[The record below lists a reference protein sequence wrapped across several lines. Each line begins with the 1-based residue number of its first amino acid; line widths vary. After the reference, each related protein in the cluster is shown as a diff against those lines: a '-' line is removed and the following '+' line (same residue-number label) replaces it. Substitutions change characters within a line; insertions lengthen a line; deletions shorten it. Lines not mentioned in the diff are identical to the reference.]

1 MEKEKLLRYSMELEK
16 GNGGVMFESQYQIM
30 NNMTWQAF
38 ERNLCRLLTYE
49 GYDNVR
55 LVGQTG
61 DHGADVTGNK
71 AGKKWLFQA
80 KHWKKPVGLDVAQ
93 ETINAVYEYKADIPV
108 IVSSN
113 GFDAAVK
120 SYQSTLLARKIP
132 LQLWDSNTLVSRT
145 KRLPDK
151 TYNTKEPRDYQ
162 SPAIDEIVNAY
173 FAGDGNRALVVMA
186 TGLGKTFVA
195 AESVRRIRAN
205 NPCKVL
211 VCAHTN
217 DLVYQ
222 LEKAF
227 WPFLKP
233 SEKTLIWNSYE
244 RPTAEMLDG
253 ADMTFACVD
262 SVSGWIEAGKE
273 LPDYGILLV
282 DECHHVGSSM
292 YDRVFDALSAGKP
305 GGSFALGLTATPWRP
320 DETDLTQ
327 YFGEPRVTIDMVTGL
342 NKGFLANVDYRM
354 YTDNINWD
362 ALQNV
367 QGHSF
372 SPKQIN
378 RTLFINQ
385 WDDSV
390 VYTLRDAWSEQP
402 NPRAIV
408 FCGTIEHALIMRDK
422 INTLGFCK
430 AEAIYSG
437 NAGNEY
443 EPLSQYKRNRILSD
457 FSDGTVNVVCVVDI
471 FNEGIDVPDVNIL
484 VFQRVTHSRR
494 IFIQQLGR
502 GLRISEGKDKVIVLD
517 FVSDIRRFAAGIAL
531 KDAVTPHDTQ
541 PVRIDIPNKVTFMKV
556 GGEDPE
562 SESFL
567 RQWLDDVAAI
577 EDSDEDASVLRFP
590 PLLQGGKV

>member
-1 MEKEKLLRYSMELEK
+1 
-16 GNGGVMFESQYQIM
+16 MFESQYQIM

-120 SYQSTLLARKIP
+120 SYQSTLLERKIP
-132 LQLWDSNTLVSRT
+132 LQLWDSNTLESRT

>member
-1 MEKEKLLRYSMELEK
+1 
-16 GNGGVMFESQYQIM
+16 MFESQYQIM

-80 KHWKKPVGLDVAQ
+80 KHWKKPIGLDVAQ

>member
-1 MEKEKLLRYSMELEK
+1 
-16 GNGGVMFESQYQIM
+16 MFESQYQIM

-567 RQWLDDVAAI
+567 RQWLDDVDAI

>member
-1 MEKEKLLRYSMELEK
+1 
-16 GNGGVMFESQYQIM
+16 MFESQYQIM
-30 NNMTWQAF
+30 NNMTWQAI

>member
-1 MEKEKLLRYSMELEK
+1 
-16 GNGGVMFESQYQIM
+16 MFESQYQIM

-390 VYTLRDAWSEQP
+390 VYTLRDAWSEHP

>member
-1 MEKEKLLRYSMELEK
+1 
-16 GNGGVMFESQYQIM
+16 MFESQYQIM

-408 FCGTIEHALIMRDK
+408 FCGTIEHALIRRDK

>member
-1 MEKEKLLRYSMELEK
+1 
-16 GNGGVMFESQYQIM
+16 MFESQYQIM

-327 YFGEPRVTIDMVTGL
+327 YFGEPRVTIDMVIGL

>member
-1 MEKEKLLRYSMELEK
+1 
-16 GNGGVMFESQYQIM
+16 MFESQYQIM

-108 IVSSN
+108 IVSSS

-217 DLVYQ
+217 DLVHQ

-320 DETDLTQ
+320 DKTDLTQ

-390 VYTLRDAWSEQP
+390 VYTLRDAWSEP
-402 NPRAIV
+402 PDPRAIV

-567 RQWLDDVAAI
+567 RQWLDDVVAI

>member
-1 MEKEKLLRYSMELEK
+1 
-16 GNGGVMFESQYQIM
+16 MFESQYQIM

-49 GYDNVR
+49 GYNNVR

-93 ETINAVYEYKADIPV
+93 ETIKAVYEYKADIPV

-162 SPAIDEIVNAY
+162 SPAIDEIVTAY
-173 FAGDGNRALVVMA
+173 FAGDGNKALVVMA

-244 RPTAEMLDG
+244 RPTAEMLNG

-367 QGHSF
+367 QGHIF

-390 VYTLRDAWSEQP
+390 VNTLRDAWSEQP
-402 NPRAIV
+402 DPRAIV

-471 FNEGIDVPDVNIL
+471 FNEGIDVPDVNII

-567 RQWLDDVAAI
+567 RQWLDDVVAI

-590 PLLQGGKV
+590 PLLQGGKA

>member
-1 MEKEKLLRYSMELEK
+1 MRKNL
-16 GNGGVMFESQYQIM
+16 
-30 NNMTWQAF
+30 

>member
-1 MEKEKLLRYSMELEK
+1 
-16 GNGGVMFESQYQIM
+16 MFESQYQIM

-222 LEKAF
+222 LLNAF

>member
-1 MEKEKLLRYSMELEK
+1 
-16 GNGGVMFESQYQIM
+16 MFESQYQIM

-457 FSDGTVNVVCVVDI
+457 FSDGTVNVVCIVDI

>member
-1 MEKEKLLRYSMELEK
+1 
-16 GNGGVMFESQYQIM
+16 MFESQYQIM

-80 KHWKKPVGLDVAQ
+80 KHWKKPVGIDVAQ

-145 KRLPDK
+145 KCLPDK

-244 RPTAEMLDG
+244 RPTSEMLDG
-253 ADMTFACVD
+253 TDMTFACVD

-362 ALQNV
+362 ALKNV

-390 VYTLRDAWSEQP
+390 VYTLRNAWSEQSD
-402 NPRAIV
+402 PRAIV

-437 NAGNEY
+437 NSGNEY
-443 EPLSQYKRNRILSD
+443 EPLSEYKRNRILSD

-567 RQWLDDVAAI
+567 RQWLDDVVAI

-590 PLLQGGKV
+590 PLLKGGKV

>member
-1 MEKEKLLRYSMELEK
+1 
-16 GNGGVMFESQYQIM
+16 MFESQYQIM

-305 GGSFALGLTATPWRP
+305 GGSFVLGLTATPWRP

>member
-1 MEKEKLLRYSMELEK
+1 
-16 GNGGVMFESQYQIM
+16 MFESQYQIM

-80 KHWKKPVGLDVAQ
+80 KHWKKPVGIDVAQ

-151 TYNTKEPRDYQ
+151 NYNAKEPRDYQ

-244 RPTAEMLDG
+244 RPTSEMLDG
-253 ADMTFACVD
+253 TDMTFACVD
-262 SVSGWIEAGKE
+262 SVSDWIEAGKE
-273 LPDYGILLV
+273 LPAYGILLV

-362 ALQNV
+362 ALKNV

-390 VYTLRDAWSEQP
+390 VYTLRNAWSEQSD
-402 NPRAIV
+402 PRAIV

-437 NAGNEY
+437 NSGNDY
-443 EPLSQYKRNRILSD
+443 EPLSEYKRNRILSD

-567 RQWLDDVAAI
+567 RQWLDDVVAI
-577 EDSDEDASVLRFP
+577 EDSDEDTSVLRFP
-590 PLLQGGKV
+590 PLLKGGKV

>member
-1 MEKEKLLRYSMELEK
+1 
-16 GNGGVMFESQYQIM
+16 MFESQYKIM

>member
-1 MEKEKLLRYSMELEK
+1 
-16 GNGGVMFESQYQIM
+16 MFESQYQIM

-71 AGKKWLFQA
+71 AGKKWLFQD

>member
-1 MEKEKLLRYSMELEK
+1 
-16 GNGGVMFESQYQIM
+16 
-30 NNMTWQAF
+30 
-38 ERNLCRLLTYE
+38 
-49 GYDNVR
+49 
-55 LVGQTG
+55 
-61 DHGADVTGNK
+61 
-71 AGKKWLFQA
+71 
-80 KHWKKPVGLDVAQ
+80 
-93 ETINAVYEYKADIPV
+93 
-108 IVSSN
+108 
-113 GFDAAVK
+113 
-120 SYQSTLLARKIP
+120 
-132 LQLWDSNTLVSRT
+132 
-145 KRLPDK
+145 
-151 TYNTKEPRDYQ
+151 
-162 SPAIDEIVNAY
+162 
-173 FAGDGNRALVVMA
+173 
-186 TGLGKTFVA
+186 
-195 AESVRRIRAN
+195 
-205 NPCKVL
+205 
-211 VCAHTN
+211 
-217 DLVYQ
+217 
-222 LEKAF
+222 
-227 WPFLKP
+227 
-233 SEKTLIWNSYE
+233 
-244 RPTAEMLDG
+244 
-253 ADMTFACVD
+253 MTFACVD

-378 RTLFINQ
+378 RTLFSNQ

>member
-1 MEKEKLLRYSMELEK
+1 
-16 GNGGVMFESQYQIM
+16 MFESQYQIM

-408 FCGTIEHALIMRDK
+408 FCGIIEHALIMRDK

>member
-1 MEKEKLLRYSMELEK
+1 
-16 GNGGVMFESQYQIM
+16 MFESQYQIM

-531 KDAVTPHDTQ
+531 KDAVTPHYTQ

>member
-1 MEKEKLLRYSMELEK
+1 
-16 GNGGVMFESQYQIM
+16 MFESQYQIM

-151 TYNTKEPRDYQ
+151 IYNSKEPRDYQ

-195 AESVRRIRAN
+195 AESVHRIRAN

-227 WPFLKP
+227 WSFLKP

-390 VYTLRDAWSEQP
+390 VNTLRDAWSEQP

-471 FNEGIDVPDVNIL
+471 FNEGIDVPDVNII

-531 KDAVTPHDTQ
+531 KDAVTPHDTK

-567 RQWLDDVAAI
+567 RQWLDDVVAI
-577 EDSDEDASVLRFP
+577 EDLDEDASVLRFP

>member
-1 MEKEKLLRYSMELEK
+1 
-16 GNGGVMFESQYQIM
+16 MFESQYQIM

-541 PVRIDIPNKVTFMKV
+541 PIRIDIPNKVTFMKV

>member
-1 MEKEKLLRYSMELEK
+1 
-16 GNGGVMFESQYQIM
+16 MFESQYQIM

-327 YFGEPRVTIDMVTGL
+327 YFGEPRVTIDMVTRL